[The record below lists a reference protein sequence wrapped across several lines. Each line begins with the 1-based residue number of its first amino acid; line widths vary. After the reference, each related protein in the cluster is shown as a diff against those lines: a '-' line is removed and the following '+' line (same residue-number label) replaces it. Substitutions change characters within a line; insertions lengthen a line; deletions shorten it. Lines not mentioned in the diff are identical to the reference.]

1 MAIIHK
7 TTLTPTKLELLTAW
21 LPSQPWYAGSGS
33 GPELTKAGGFRLD
46 DPAGEVGIEF
56 MIVTDAA
63 GEPVAY
69 HVPMAY
75 RAEPLDGA
83 DGSLIGTTEHGV
95 LGRRWVYD
103 GLQDPVLVAQLVALF
118 RGQAEPQAQS
128 ISDTPDD
135 SVIVQPMTADV
146 LASARFLAISGTS
159 GTDLQLETAAAGSRL
174 ILRVSRA
181 LQADEGSAASGG
193 AANSGA
199 ANSDTASS
207 VAGQPRLSAIW
218 AQPDGTVVRGILA
231 RARSEA
237 A

>member
-7 TTLTPTKLELLTAW
+7 TTLTPTKLELLTTW
-21 LPSQPWYAGSGS
+21 LPFQPWYAGSGP
-33 GPELTKAGGFRLD
+33 GPKLTRAGGFRLD

-56 MIVTDAA
+56 MIVTDSGA

-69 HVPMAY
+69 HVPMTY
-75 RAEPLDGA
+75 RPEPLDGA
-83 DGSLIGTTEHGV
+83 GDSLIGTTEHGV

-103 GLQDPVLVAQLVALF
+103 GLQDPVLVGQLVALF

-135 SVIVQPMTADV
+135 TVIVQPMTSDV
-146 LASARFLAISGTS
+146 LPSARFLAISGKF
-159 GTDLQLETAAAGSRL
+159 GTDLQLETAAPGSRL
-174 ILRVSRA
+174 ILRVGRA
-181 LQADEGSAASGG
+181 LHAGEGSDASGG
-193 AANSGA
+193 A
-199 ANSDTASS
+199 TASD
-207 VAGQPRLSAIW
+207 AGQPRLSATW

-231 RARSEA
+231 RERSEA

>member
-1 MAIIHK
+1 MAIIHR
-7 TTLTPTKLELLTAW
+7 TTLTPTKLELLTTW
-21 LPSQPWYAGSGS
+21 LPSQPWYAGSGP
-33 GPELTKAGGFRLD
+33 GAKLTRAGGFRLD

-63 GEPVAY
+63 GGEPVAY
-69 HVPMAY
+69 HVPMTY
-75 RAEPLDGA
+75 RAEPLDGG

-103 GLQDPVLVAQLVALF
+103 GLQDPMLVGRLVALF

-135 SVIVQPMTADV
+135 TVIVQPMTADV
-146 LASARFLAISGTS
+146 LPSARFLAISGKF
-159 GTDLQLETAAAGSRL
+159 GTDLQLETAAPGSRL
-174 ILRVSRA
+174 ILRVGRA
-181 LQADEGSAASGG
+181 LQAGEGSDASGG
-193 AANSGA
+193 AAA
-199 ANSDTASS
+199 SD
-207 VAGQPRLSAIW
+207 AGQPRLSATW

-231 RARSEA
+231 RERSEA